1 MDEKRVK
8 KKLDELYEIIDI
20 AKNSPHL
27 KDLYL
32 IQLDLIKS
40 VLKLLEFEIFNDVS
54 TLDDED
60 EDDFENKEDKEENSG
75 YPLIGQIDDDVIID

>member
-60 EDDFENKEDKEENSG
+60 EDDFEDEEDKEENSG